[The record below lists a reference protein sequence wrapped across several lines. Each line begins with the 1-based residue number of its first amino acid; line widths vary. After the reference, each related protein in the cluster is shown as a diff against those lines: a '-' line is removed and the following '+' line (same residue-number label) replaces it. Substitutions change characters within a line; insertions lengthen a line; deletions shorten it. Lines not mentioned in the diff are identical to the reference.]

1 MENNFFSVNF
11 VVEGLRLV
19 SKLGYLE
26 GELYLTSNCYSSKI
40 G

>member
-19 SKLGYLE
+19 SILE
-26 GELYLTSNCYSSKI
+26 SSKGNI
-40 G
+40 LLSKQLL